1 MSVLNDRYYWPMYR
15 VKWARSVN
23 EVQQGQEDSKASEEK
38 MENLAIL
45 VVVVNVD
52 EKAVLVHKEERGPWD

>member
-1 MSVLNDRYYWPMYR
+1 
-15 VKWARSVN
+15 
-23 EVQQGQEDSKASEEK
+23 

-52 EKAVLVHKEERGPWD
+52 EKAVLVHKEERDPWD

>member
-1 MSVLNDRYYWPMYR
+1 
-15 VKWARSVN
+15 
-23 EVQQGQEDSKASEEK
+23 